1 MNTHNRSLLRGW
13 GGEQL
18 PCSHQHVIFALLEF
32 YYYYFFF
39 GLSFGRQLPK
49 PAGPINHLL
58 SCICVHIG
66 GNNFSFNSNP
76 FFFWRA
82 CTWTRSGSFSFD
94 VIRCGKEHFLSPVKK
109 KKKLRRMTDLKSR
122 PLMRFFFWLSF
133 LADLPV
139 YINRRSC
146 LTIFSLKAWGPK
158 LMHNWVNVCV
168 LQQQ

>member
-58 SCICVHIG
+58 SCKCVHIG

-76 FFFWRA
+76 FFF
-82 CTWTRSGSFSFD
+82 D
-94 VIRCGKEHFLSPVKK
+94 EHVHGHGLVLS
-109 KKKLRRMTDLKSR
+109 R
-122 PLMRFFFWLSF
+122 
-133 LADLPV
+133 
-139 YINRRSC
+139 
-146 LTIFSLKAWGPK
+146 LTSLHAEKNIFSRL
-158 LMHNWVNVCV
+158 
-168 LQQQ
+168 